1 MREMGSAVGE
11 QRQRLLMSRTASFGA
26 RSVGVAASVHK
37 QSSLEYP
44 AGVATA
50 ILTVSASGYLSG
62 CLFIDIAVRLHK
74 TSSSTTSGWRYAC
87 LHVRRLAER
96 QWWFQLIFW
105 GLVTLS
111 LVLLLLVN
119 QVDAGSIPP
128 GPATGE

>member
-26 RSVGVAASVHK
+26 PSVDVAASVHK

-62 CLFIDIAVRLHK
+62 WFSADLCAVCM
-74 TSSSTTSGWRYAC
+74 S
-87 LHVRRLAER
+87 V
-96 QWWFQLIFW
+96 
-105 GLVTLS
+105 
-111 LVLLLLVN
+111 
-119 QVDAGSIPP
+119 
-128 GPATGE
+128 